1 MPNEAD
7 FDFPIVVLEADSP
20 QAIGKV
26 GLYDMIIPVGST
38 GITFV
43 AAIAGLLQAWGPVF
57 QPAAVKLANLRAA
70 STLCQWGL
78 ISGDIFAFERA
89 AIQLQQQDVANILGV
104 PLTTV
109 EEWEADEIPVPRLM
123 WQEIAARVCKQ
134 DQRSLPAE
142 LQLLNP
148 PASYR
153 GRTIRIFPNVPMP
166 PQPPGPPK
174 CPPGKGPPPCP
185 PIVG

>member
-1 MPNEAD
+1 MPDPAD

-26 GLYDMIIPVGST
+26 GLFDYLIPVGSPP
-38 GITFV
+38 IVFV
-43 AAIAGLLQAWGPVF
+43 AAMAGLLQTWGPIF
-57 QPAAVKLANLRAA
+57 QPAAIKLANLRAA

-78 ISGDIFAFERA
+78 ISGDIFAFERSS
-89 AIQLQQQDVANILGV
+89 IQLSQQDVATLLNV
-104 PLTTV
+104 PLVTV
-109 EEWEADEIPVPRLM
+109 EEWEADEVPVPRLM

-134 DQRSLPAE
+134 DQRSLPPD
-142 LQLLNP
+142 LQLAMP
-148 PASYR
+148 GPSFR
-153 GRTIRIFPNVPMP
+153 GRTIRIFPNIPMP
-166 PQPPGPPK
+166 PQPQQSPG